1 MKYAALISYVGTQY
15 RGWQKQSSP
24 EKEGLPSVQETLER
38 AAKRVTGEKT
48 NWIGSGRTDSGVHS
62 MGQVAHFVLE
72 KRDWKTR
79 NLVLGLNTTLPGD
92 IRVLAIQKVPMEFH
106 AQRDAI
112 KKQYSYYF
120 VSGATHV
127 AHLQPIAY
135 WVKGELDL
143 YAMQQS
149 VIALIGK
156 HDFKAFQGKKAVNKT
171 SVRRIYEAEILEAH
185 DSEQPLLSLG
195 GGAIPQDL
203 RLYRFRIVGQGF
215 LKQMVRSLTGTLI
228 EIGRGKR
235 EITSFAELLRTPDR
249 DAIGVTVPAQG
260 LWQER
265 VWYPNLTWQDVRV
278 GD

>member
-38 AAKRVTGEKT
+38 AAKQVTGEKSA
-48 NWIGSGRTDSGVHS
+48 WMGSGRTDSGVHS
-62 MGQVAHFVLE
+62 MGQVAHFVLQ
-72 KRDWKTR
+72 KDWKIR

-92 IRVLAIQKVPMEFH
+92 IRVLAIQKVPEEFH

-127 AHLQPIAY
+127 AHLQPLAY
-135 WVKGELDL
+135 WVKGELNL

-149 VIALIGK
+149 VAALIGK

-171 SVRRIYEAEILEAH
+171 SVRRVYEAEILEAH
-185 DSEQPLLSLG
+185 DSNHPLLSLG

-215 LKQMVRSLTGTLI
+215 LKQMVRSLAGTLI

-235 EITSFAELLRTPDR
+235 EISSFAELLRTQDR
-249 DAIGVTVPAQG
+249 DAIGTTVPAHG
-260 LWQER
+260 LWQEQ
-265 VWYPNLTWQDVRV
+265 VWYPNLSWQDVRV

>member
-1 MKYAALISYVGTQY
+1 MRYAALISYVGTQY

-24 EKEGLPSVQETLER
+24 EKVGLPSVQETLER
-38 AAKRVTGEKT
+38 AAKQVTGEKT

-62 MGQVAHFVLE
+62 LGQVAHFELHKKE
-72 KRDWKTR
+72 WKIR

-92 IRVLAIQKVPMEFH
+92 IRVLAIQAVPDTFH

-120 VSGATHV
+120 LAGATHV
-127 AHLQPIAY
+127 AHLQPLAY

-149 VIALIGK
+149 VAALIGK

-171 SVRRIYEAEILEAH
+171 SVRRIDEAEILEAR
-185 DSEQPLLSLG
+185 DSVHPILSLG
-195 GGAIPQDL
+195 AGAIPEDL
-203 RLYRFRIVGQGF
+203 KLYRFRIVGQGF
-215 LKQMVRSLTGTLI
+215 LKQMVRSLAGTLI

-235 EITSFAELLRTPDR
+235 ETSSFAELLRTLDR
-249 DAIGVTVPAQG
+249 DSVGTTVPAHG
-260 LWQER
+260 LWQEH
-265 VWYPNLTWQDVRV
+265 VWYPNLTWNDQRV